1 MVNKLVDLWAVLGD
15 KISKI
20 YCGTSSVATHMT
32 KKENNSILSALGGA
46 FTSINRY
53 IHASTS
59 DQFKQEC
66 IDTLLG
72 IFSVKIGNRGELSKT
87 EYFTQNLLREIGG

>member
-1 MVNKLVDLWAVLGD
+1 MLVNRLVGLWAVLGD
-15 KISKI
+15 RISKI

-32 KKENNSILSALGGA
+32 KKENNSFLSALGGA

-66 IDTLLG
+66 IEILLG
-72 IFSVKIGNRGELSKT
+72 SYGGLVRKSRVVVIDKVFLSECGE
-87 EYFTQNLLREIGG
+87 GD